1 MVPGERFSP
10 GTSHF
15 KERKMTECIELIDG
29 HYLYLVNYNRIINSQ
44 IKDLCLST
52 GAAAQQR
59 VTVAE
64 AHVDE
69 DTVRKKIKTLS
80 QLIFEVTQNCNLR
93 CKYCV
98 YNGHYNQQRQLSAR
112 NMDIETARRGMD
124 YVFSLVKDRKK
135 REFGLSFYGGEPLI
149 NIETISW
156 IVEYAQ
162 RCFKGWRLLFNLTSN
177 LTLLDDEIL
186 DFLIRHNVSL
196 LVSLDGDRHNHDAKR
211 VFADG
216 GGTHRSVLRNLK
228 KIRQRNRDYFDNKV
242 GFISVYSLDLPLGR
256 LYRFFTAPSF
266 VKYKRT
272 NFNIVNKYNTTYYD
286 NYPPDQQAYG
296 REIKAIHRR
305 MLGKVRQG
313 EELSGFESN
322 LYNRLKDTCRPLRYR
337 SHTTLASTCLF
348 NSRLLLDVTGRFH
361 ACERVN
367 HNFPLGD
374 VVRGLDFTRMARMAR
389 EFTGAVKRDCSRCD
403 IRFLCSRCFVSFG
416 GDGRFGAD
424 PEFCRDQRNAII
436 YGLEKFIKAKEEGLI
451 R

>member
-1 MVPGERFSP
+1 
-10 GTSHF
+10 
-15 KERKMTECIELIDG
+15 MTEYIELING
-29 HYLYLVNYNRIINSQ
+29 HYLYLVNHNRIINSP
-44 IKDLCLST
+44 IKDLCLGS
-52 GAAAQQR
+52 GAAPRQQ
-59 VTVAE
+59 VTVAD

-69 DTVRKKIKTLS
+69 DTVRRKIKTLS

-98 YNGHYNQQRQLSAR
+98 YNGHYSQQRRLSPR

-135 REFGLSFYGGEPLI
+135 REFSLSFYGGEPLI

-162 RCFKGWRLLFNLTSN
+162 RRFKGWRLHLNLTSN

-186 DFLIRHNVSL
+186 DFLVDKDVSL

-216 GGTHRSVLRNLK
+216 RGTHRTVLRNLK
-228 KIRQRNRDYFDNKV
+228 KIRQRNPDYFEKKV
-242 GFISVYSLDLPLGR
+242 GFISVYSLDLPLDR
-256 LYRFFTAPSF
+256 LYRFFTAPTF
-266 VKYKRT
+266 IKYKRT
-272 NFNIVNKYNTTYYD
+272 NFSIVNKYNTTYYD
-286 NYPPDQQAYG
+286 TYPPDRRAYG
-296 REIKAIHRR
+296 KELKTIHRR
-305 MLGKVRQG
+305 MLDKVRRG

-322 LYNRLKDTCRPLRYR
+322 LFNRLRDTCRPLRYR
-337 SHTTLASTCLF
+337 SFSTLANTCLF

-389 EFTGAVKRDCSRCD
+389 EFAEAVKRDCSRCD
-403 IRFLCSRCFVSFG
+403 IRFLCSRCFVTFG

-436 YGLEKFIKAKEEGLI
+436 HGLEKFIEAKEEGLV
-451 R
+451 